1 MNATKL
7 SPAKKSPDR
16 RDARHRAQVEGG
28 NKPIAPGSRDW
39 IGRASRGLH
48 LRALDAGRPFRALGP
63 VSGKPAH
70 RALEISR
77 RQITASGDPV
87 ERRACVENNSADA
100 RAR

>member
-39 IGRASRGLH
+39 IGRASCGTRNLLCALQRKELALNGL
-48 LRALDAGRPFRALGP
+48 P
-63 VSGKPAH
+63 
-70 RALEISR
+70 
-77 RQITASGDPV
+77 
-87 ERRACVENNSADA
+87 
-100 RAR
+100 